1 MMRRAILLLILIL
14 PVSVAVLVRVQGE
27 RAPTPAAAEPPA
39 ERIPRETPP
48 PDPSQAAKSGPSKAR
63 PPAREVSDEERL
75 DTLARAQIWR
85 RPSPPVNRAY
95 LGSPADAPKELSCRF
110 VVSAPGG
117 TTPKFD
123 CELASGETVRIKYG
137 TGAEI
142 PSEVATTRLL
152 RALGFGA
159 DEVTL
164 IERLR
169 CYGCPL
175 EPFMT
180 LHAVN
185 LTLSKPLYE
194 RVIDYDKSRDFAWVA
209 LERKHPARAI
219 KTASVEGWAFFELDK
234 VDSARGGA
242 PRAHVDSLR
251 LLVAL
256 LAHWDNKPENQRLVC
271 LSREWPEGAPCPR
284 PFLMVQDTGAMFGP
298 RKVDL
303 DAWENA
309 PIWKD
314 RTSCTVTLD
323 HLPYDGA
330 TFGKA
335 LVGERGRQHIGR
347 LLAQLTDAQLT
358 QLFSSARFDQ
368 RSGLFT
374 GGRSVADWV
383 KTFRAKVH
391 EITDGPR
398 CPTA

>member
-1 MMRRAILLLILIL
+1 MMRRVVPLLILGLI
-14 PVSVAVLVRVQGE
+14 VSAVVLVGVQAA
-27 RAPTPAAAEPPA
+27 RSAAPAIAGRAEPA
-39 ERIPRETPP
+39 VEPRDTQRKA
-48 PDPSQAAKSGPSKAR
+48 SNAR
-63 PPAREVSDEERL
+63 PPARQVSVDERL
-75 DTLARAQIWR
+75 DALARAQIWR
-85 RPSPPVNRAY
+85 RPSTPVSRAY
-95 LGSPADAPKELSCRF
+95 LGSPKDTPRELTCHF
-110 VVSAPGG
+110 VLSTPGG

-123 CELASGETVRIKYG
+123 CELATGETIRIKYG

-152 RALGFGA
+152 RTLGFGA

-169 CYGCPL
+169 CHGCPL
-175 EPFMT
+175 DPFMA

-185 LTLSKPLYE
+185 LTLSKPLVE
-194 RVIDYDKSRDFAWVA
+194 RIINYDEVREFEWVA

-219 KTASVEGWAFFELDK
+219 ETADVEGWALFELDQ

-242 PRAHVDSLR
+242 PRAHVDALR
-251 LLVAL
+251 LLAAL

-271 LSREWPEGAPCPR
+271 LSPAWPEGTPCPR

-303 DAWENA
+303 DAWEKSE
-309 PIWKD
+309 IWKD
-314 RTSCTVTLD
+314 RTRCTVTLD
-323 HLPYDGA
+323 HLPYEGA

-335 LVGERGRQHIGR
+335 QITEPGRQHIGR
-347 LLAQLTDAQLT
+347 LLSQLSEAQLA

-374 GGRSVADWV
+374 GSRPVADWV
-383 KTFRAKVH
+383 RAFKAKVQD
-391 EITDGPR
+391 ITDGPP
-398 CPTA
+398 CPQT